1 MGILHKDCPRCAT
14 TVATYITHCECGFSF
29 DGNEDADPAAR
40 LEALVEEERLYEEY
54 LAARA
59 KQAIAAAADAEA
71 AMFEEPDLY
80 YKSTD
85 AEKAIATRDAVLAEL
100 NQQKLRTAEILA
112 TIEAVKTG
120 FRKVHVL
127 QPHVHKHPEQKP
139 VEPTPAVSTLKAA
152 AKPLVAVP
160 PVIIPPTA
168 PPEPAPAM
176 DGGSAENAGAVFP
189 PVVADLSRAKADD
202 TRAYTAKLEEIL
214 MGAKRRSKM
223 PEPVADVVPLLLP
236 APRASMQPANDRPSA
251 KNVNVVPVP
260 EAAIPATRV
269 ATPPPSLSP
278 EEELERA
285 AKAVRSRATEMATR
299 HGVVSADTPPRA
311 TPGVTT
317 HADHAGAVNNKTQ
330 PKSAAS
336 PSQVV
341 ASNPSETAQ
350 MADTAPTAET
360 KPEPV
365 ETVASAETDSPAAP
379 KEPATYTDT
388 RQQMRARHARTAK
401 TQHGKRDP
409 RPVDT
414 HILTNAPS
422 SPAPFISDHP
432 SAVFRTV
439 QAAKA
444 EKIVQAAKAKMTTG
458 LNRCPYCSAT
468 HPPAI
473 TRCGCGYLFEASFDL
488 PELVLN
494 AKERAE
500 LIEGTYQIK
509 RPKPPG

>member
-1 MGILHKDCPRCAT
+1 MRRKHRGREKRVGILHKDCPRCAT
-14 TVATYITHCECGFSF
+14 TVATYITRCECGFSF

-120 FRKVHVL
+120 FRKVRVL
-127 QPHVHKHPEQKP
+127 RPHAHKHPEQKP
-139 VEPTPAVSTLKAA
+139 PEPTPIVFTPKAT
-152 AKPLVAVP
+152 AKPRVAAP
-160 PVIIPPTA
+160 PAVIPPTV
-168 PPEPAPAM
+168 PPE
-176 DGGSAENAGAVFP
+176 SA
-189 PVVADLSRAKADD
+189 VVAAALRATTDD
-202 TRAYTAKLEEIL
+202 TNAYTAKLEEIL

-223 PEPVADVVPLLLP
+223 PELVADAVPLLLP
-236 APRASMQPANDRPSA
+236 APIRHASDRPSA
-251 KNVNVVPVP
+251 KNTDLVSIP
-260 EAAIPATRV
+260 EAALPATRV
-269 ATPPPSLSP
+269 ATPPPSMSP

-299 HGVVSADTPPRA
+299 HGVASADMPPRA
-311 TPGVTT
+311 AT
-317 HADHAGAVNNKTQ
+317 
-330 PKSAAS
+330 

-341 ASNPSETAQ
+341 ASDPSEVAR
-350 MADTAPTAET
+350 MAGVAPTTVT

-365 ETVASAETDSPAAP
+365 EMAASAETDSPATPEKPPGHA
-379 KEPATYTDT
+379 DT
-388 RQQMRARHARTAK
+388 HQQMRARHARTAK
-401 TQHGKRDP
+401 TQRDKRDRHP
-409 RPVDT
+409 ADT
-414 HILTNAPS
+414 QVLTNAPS
-422 SPAPFISDHP
+422 GPAPLPPTQEFAIPEPFVSDHP
-432 SAVFRTV
+432 SAVFRAA

-444 EKIVQAAKAKMTTG
+444 EKIVQAAKTKKAAEP
-458 LNRCPYCSAT
+458 NHCPYCSAA
-468 HPPAI
+468 HPPET
-473 TRCGCGYLFEASFDL
+473 TRCGCGYLFEASLELPDL
-488 PELVLN
+488 ALN

-500 LIEGTYQIK
+500 LFEGTYQIK